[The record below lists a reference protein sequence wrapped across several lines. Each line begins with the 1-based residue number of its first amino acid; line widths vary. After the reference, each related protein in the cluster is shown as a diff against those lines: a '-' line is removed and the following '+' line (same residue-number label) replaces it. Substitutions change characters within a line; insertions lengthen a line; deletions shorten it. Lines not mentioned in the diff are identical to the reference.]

1 MADLHSMEAPASDVN
16 SCKFLM
22 IASICAGCMV
32 QPHITS
38 RGQPEWRPFVCRRP
52 QSLAVCLLR
61 AWSRT
66 QPLGNS
72 WHVHNSS
79 SASND
84 SPSQCS
90 TAKMFNSLS
99 PSFRIKMNQ
108 DFTVWMAQYGSIWFN
123 MVQWFTLAYFIFQ
136 VWRVTRDQTR
146 PASTA
151 DPGHPGPRYASDLN
165 TVYGI
170 PVYHIRISRY
180 PNTIKYPDI
189 QYPADQWF
197 AVFLSVLNCLP
208 HCCGSMN

>member
-1 MADLHSMEAPASDVN
+1 MQAAWCP
-16 SCKFLM
+16 
-22 IASICAGCMV
+22 
-32 QPHITS
+32 

-108 DFTVWMAQYGSIWFN
+108 DFTVWMAQYGSIWLNGLPLRTSSSRFG
-123 MVQWFTLAYFIFQ
+123 
-136 VWRVTRDQTR
+136 VWLGIQTR

-180 PNTIKYPDI
+180 PNTGTRIILKHRI
-189 QYPADQWF
+189 R
-197 AVFLSVLNCLP
+197 LILK
-208 HCCGSMN
+208 HRG